1 VRTTGSN
8 LDDDMIRRAW
18 QQHRAQAARMGLSD
32 PDQFELALA
41 AAATLRMEIFLA
53 RVRDV
58 RDSHLAV
65 LLEAGDPRALDQAAA
80 LDWAASTVDAL
91 AGPAWPAPADHHATP
106 PRRGDIA
113 EVTHRG
119 IIVCPSDGSMTLR
132 TPDNRAVDLT
142 GSAPGLDIRVLLAA
156 PR

>member
-1 VRTTGSN
+1 
-8 LDDDMIRRAW
+8 MIRQAW
-18 QQHRAQAARMGLSD
+18 QQHRAGAARMGLSD

-65 LLEAGDPRALDQAAA
+65 LLEAGDPQALDQAAA
-80 LDWAASTVDAL
+80 LEWAASTVDAL
-91 AGPAWPAPADHHATP
+91 AGPAWVAPADHHGTP
-106 PRRGDIA
+106 PRLGDIA

-119 IIVCPSDGSMTLR
+119 IVVCSSDGSLTLR
-132 TPDNRAVDLT
+132 TPDDRSVDIT
-142 GSAPGLDIRVLLAA
+142 GHTPGLDIRVLLAA